1 MSAVF
6 APGRRRVS
14 AAALAVAL
22 ILAVLLPGSASAAPL
37 RTTTDPGQAA
47 AGWLAGRLDGGTHV
61 TYLGFFDGGTT
72 ADVVFGLA
80 AAGVGKSTTGDV
92 LDFLQNPANVDSY
105 VDLSAQFGGP
115 YTGSAAKAALAFL
128 VGGRDPSMV
137 AAGGLSLT
145 QALRMEC
152 TSVDVSTTAT
162 HYCPAVGAG
171 PGTFSSI
178 SESFIVLT
186 AARLGSPLDDTG
198 AAMTWFRS
206 LQCPNGGFAS
216 GVPEQGCASSA
227 AADVDA
233 TAYALM
239 ALAAIPSPSA
249 VDRAAATAAADWL
262 VTAQNSDGSWTAQ
275 SVHNT
280 DSTGLAAAALA
291 GVGRNTAAARA
302 WLREQQI
309 TTGPTVGPG
318 ATRGALG
325 YAAASDEHSRMKAT
339 ADGLLGLGGGALGAL
354 TASHSIADAPV
365 LALPAPRFTG
375 TLRAGGTVRLTAAG
389 FQAKEKVRVEIHST
403 PATLATVPASSNG
416 SVAASVVVPTGLA
429 PGRHTVTVIG
439 QTSTLSSSA
448 TVTVVAAA
456 APATTS
462 SAAGSGT
469 TSTPLAATGANGGQL
484 AAVTATALLMLVG
497 GGALLAMGRRR
508 ERSC

>member
-1 MSAVF
+1 MSGVS
-6 APGRRRVS
+6 APGRRHVG
-14 AAALAVAL
+14 AAALALAL
-22 ILAVLLPGSASAAPL
+22 LLAVVLPGSASAAPL
-37 RTTTDPGQAA
+37 RTTTDPTQAA

-80 AAGVGKSTTGDV
+80 AAGVGKSTTSDI
-92 LDFLQNPANVDSY
+92 LDFLQKPPNADSY
-105 VDLSAQFGGP
+105 VDLSARFGGP

-128 VGGRDPSMV
+128 VGGRDPSRV

-171 PGTFSSI
+171 LGTFSSI

-186 AARLGSPLDDTG
+186 AARLGSPLDDSG

-206 LQCPNGGFAS
+206 LQCPDGGFTS
-216 GVPEQGCASSA
+216 DVPEAGCASNA
-227 AADVDA
+227 LADVDA

-239 ALAAIPSPSA
+239 ALAAIPAPSA
-249 VDRAAATAAADWL
+249 ADKAAATAAAGWL
-262 VTAQNSDGSWTAQ
+262 VKSQNSDGSWTAQ

-280 DSTGLAAAALA
+280 DSTGLAAAALT
-291 GVGRNTAAARA
+291 GVGRKTDMAHA

-309 TTGPTVGPG
+309 ITGPTVGPG

-339 ADGLLGLGGGALGAL
+339 ADGLLGLGGGALGTL
-354 TASHSIADAPV
+354 TAAHSIADAPV
-365 LALPAPRFTG
+365 LALPAPRLTG
-375 TLRAGGTVRLTAAG
+375 ELRPGGTVRLTASG
-389 FQAKEKVRVEIHST
+389 FQAKEKVRVQIHST
-403 PATLATVPASSNG
+403 PVTLATVPASSSG
-416 SVAASVVVPTGLA
+416 SVSASVEVPTGLSA
-429 PGRHTVTVIG
+429 GRHTVTVTG
-439 QTSTLSSSA
+439 QTSTLSATA
-448 TVTVVAAA
+448 TVIVVAA
-456 APATTS
+456 PAGTS

-469 TSTPLAATGANGGQL
+469 TSTPLAATGVDGRQL
-484 AAVTATALLMLVG
+484 AAVGATALLMLLS
-497 GGALLAMGRRR
+497 GGALLATGRRR
-508 ERSC
+508 ERKC

>member
-6 APGRRRVS
+6 ASRRRGVA

-22 ILAVLLPGSASAAPL
+22 ILGVLLPGSASAAPL
-37 RTTTDPGQAA
+37 RTTTDPAQAA

-80 AAGVGKSTTGDV
+80 AAGVGKSATGNV
-92 LDFLQNPANVDSY
+92 LDFLQKPANADSY
-105 VDLSAQFGGP
+105 ADLSAQFGGP

-128 VGGRDPSMV
+128 VGGRDPSTV

-145 QALRMEC
+145 QAMRMEC
-152 TSVDVSTTAT
+152 TSVDVSATAT
-162 HYCPAVGAG
+162 HYCPAIGAG
-171 PGTFSSI
+171 LGTFSSV

-186 AARLGSPLDDTG
+186 AARLGSPLADTG

-206 LQCPNGGFAS
+206 LQCPNGGFTS
-216 GVPEQGCASSA
+216 DVPEKGCASSA
-227 AADVDA
+227 STDVDA

-239 ALAAIPSPSA
+239 ALAVIPSPSA
-249 VDRAAATAAADWL
+249 ADTAAATAAANWL
-262 VTAQNSDGSWTAQ
+262 VTSQNSDGSWTAQ

-291 GVGRNTAAARA
+291 GVGRKTAAARA

-339 ADGLLGLGGGALGAL
+339 ADGLLGLGAGALGTL
-354 TASHSIADAPV
+354 TASHSIADTPV
-365 LALPAPRFTG
+365 LALPVPRFTG
-375 TLRAGGTVRLTAAG
+375 ALRPGGTVRLTATG
-389 FQAKEKVRVEIHST
+389 FQAKEKVRVQIHST
-403 PATLATVPASSNG
+403 PVTLAMAPASSSG
-416 SVAASVVVPTGLA
+416 SVSASVVLPASVTAGQ
-429 PGRHTVTVIG
+429 HTVTVTG
-439 QTSTLSSSA
+439 QTSTLSTSA
-448 TVTVVAAA
+448 TVNVAA
-456 APATTS
+456 APASTP
-462 SAAGSGT
+462 SASGSGSGT
-469 TSTPLAATGANGGQL
+469 TSTPLAATGVNGRQL
-484 AAVTATALLMLVG
+484 AAIGATAVLMLVG
-497 GGALLAMGRRR
+497 GGALLTAGRRR

>member
-6 APGRRRVS
+6 APGRRRVG
-14 AAALAVAL
+14 AAALALAL
-22 ILAVLLPGSASAAPL
+22 LLAALLPGSASATPL
-37 RTTTDPGQAA
+37 PTTTDPAQAA

-80 AAGVGKSTTGDV
+80 AAGVGRSTTGDV
-92 LDFLQNPANVDSY
+92 LDFLQKPANVDSY

-128 VGGRDPSMV
+128 VGGRDPSTV

-152 TSVDVSTTAT
+152 TSVDVSATAT

-171 PGTFSSI
+171 LGTFSSI

-206 LQCPNGGFAS
+206 LQCPNGGFTS
-216 GVPEQGCASSA
+216 DVPEQGCASGA

-239 ALAAIPSPSA
+239 ALAAIPSPST
-249 VDRAAATAAADWL
+249 VDRAAATAAAEWL

-275 SVHNT
+275 NVHNT

-302 WLREQQI
+302 WLRQQQI

-339 ADGLLGLGGGALGAL
+339 ADGLLGLGAGALGTL
-354 TASHSIADAPV
+354 TALHSIADAPV

-375 TLRAGGTVRLTAAG
+375 TLRIGGTVRLTAAG

-403 PATLATVPASSNG
+403 PVTLATVPASSNG

-429 PGRHTVTVIG
+429 PGRHTVTVTG

-448 TVTVVAAA
+448 TVTVAT
-456 APATTS
+456 APASTS
-462 SAAGSGT
+462 STAGSGT
-469 TSTPLAATGANGGQL
+469 TSTPLAATGVNGGQL

-497 GGALLAMGRRR
+497 GGALLATGRRR
-508 ERSC
+508 DRSC